1 MPYLILS
8 DYKTY
13 IQGDYLR
20 QLMQANDSKRISEE
34 NVSLQ
39 AIAQRLSSKYDL
51 NTEFTETLPYDITKT
66 YGAMARV
73 VIDIATNGFQA
84 WVASTAYTSGQ
95 LVIYNATGYICAT
108 NNNDAAFNPAN
119 WTSVGAQYSI
129 FYGAYPSTC
138 TLNGQPNPATL
149 TQPYAPVFNYKKLY
163 SKGDV
168 VYWKGN
174 TYICNQSST
183 ILSHGQLIQYAIYT
197 NIPYN
202 NVFPDDP
209 VNNATG
215 TYWSNKTAFVIPA
228 NTPLTNAAWVAGD
241 NRNQTIK
248 DAMVRITVFK
258 LSPLIAPKNRPDVW
272 LDDYRS
278 MLRELNDAAEG
289 KITMALPLNQPNE
302 GVRTWYCGGIKQTN
316 NW

>member
-8 DYKTY
+8 DYKSY

-20 QLMQANDSKRISEE
+20 QLTQGNDGKRIAEE

-39 AIAQRLSSKYDL
+39 AIAQRLTSKYDL
-51 NTEFTETLPYDITKT
+51 NTEFTETLPYDSAKT
-66 YGAMARV
+66 YGAMSRV
-73 VIDIATNGFQA
+73 VVDITTNGFQA
-84 WVASTAYTSGQ
+84 WVTLGLYTVGE
-95 LVIYNATGYICAT
+95 LVIYNGTGYICAT
-108 NNNDAAFNPAN
+108 ANNDITFTPAN

-129 FYGAYPSTC
+129 YYGAYPSTC
-138 TLNGQPNPATL
+138 TINGQPNPATL
-149 TQPYAPVFNYKKLY
+149 TQPYAPVFNYKNLY

-168 VYWKGN
+168 VFWKGN
-174 TYICNQSST
+174 TYVCNQSST
-183 ILSHGQLIQYAIYT
+183 VLSHGQKIQYALYT
-197 NIPYN
+197 NIPYS

-209 VNNATG
+209 VNNNMG
-215 TYWSNKTAFVIPA
+215 IYWNNRTAFVIA
-228 NTPLTNAAWVAGD
+228 ADTPLTDAAWVAGD

-278 MLRELNDAAEG
+278 ILRELNDCAEG
-289 KITMALPLNQPNE
+289 KITLVLPLKQPND
-302 GVRTWYCGGIKQTN
+302 GVRTWYCGAIKNIN
-316 NW
+316 NY